1 MKKITFLLSITF
13 LLLQSCSSSD
23 GSSSSGSQSL
33 VGKWEVSKLKTFPAS
48 TIITGNESLPNYNH
62 PCATKKDYI
71 EFWSE
76 GTAKFVYHNQN
87 CSQQSTIA
95 NWVKTDFI
103 LNLSSNGDSIA
114 WEIISL
120 TSSELKIKYPNPPTG
135 TPMEYIV
142 ISYNKAN

>member
-1 MKKITFLLSITF
+1 MKKIAFLLSITF

-33 VGKWEVSKLKTFPAS
+33 VGKWETSQLRVFPAS
-48 TIITGNESLPNYNH
+48 TIITGNESLPSYMH
-62 PCATKKDYI
+62 ECATKKDYV
-71 EFWSE
+71 EFWSD
-76 GTAKFVYHNQN
+76 GTFQLVVYNNN
-87 CSQQSTIA
+87 CFADANNAVWTKVGSQI
-95 NWVKTDFI
+95 
-103 LNLSSNGDSIA
+103 NLSNNGDSIT